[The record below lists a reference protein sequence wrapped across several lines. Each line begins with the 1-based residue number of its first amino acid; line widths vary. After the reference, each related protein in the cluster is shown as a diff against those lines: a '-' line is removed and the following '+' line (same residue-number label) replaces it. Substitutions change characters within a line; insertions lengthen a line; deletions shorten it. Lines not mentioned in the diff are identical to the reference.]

1 MLKKFWN
8 AELMNLEDVAKE
20 AGVSRSTVS
29 RVLNNE
35 RYVSAKTRTR
45 VMEIVERLNFS
56 PNHAARTLVTQ
67 RSQIIGVVIPNFTK
81 IFFGDNSYFPMLLEG
96 VTETANTLE
105 YSILL
110 SVSQRDEDR
119 EHFSQRIIRNRITDG
134 FVIASITHDDPLFE
148 QLIANIPRFVMVER
162 PLRYADKISYVT
174 SDNVHGGFIATE
186 HFIKLGRR
194 RVAHITGHLN
204 ISDGLDRLEGYKQ
217 ALQAAD
223 IPYDP
228 ALVYNGAF
236 SYQSGYEG
244 AQALLP
250 HKPDAI
256 FTASDTIALGAI
268 RAINEAGLRVPEDV
282 GVIGFDDLVEVAKSN
297 PPLTTV
303 RQLVQEKGAIAA
315 SMLVD
320 MINDK
325 FTEPQR
331 VSLPTEL
338 VIRQSCGAN

>member
-1 MLKKFWN
+1 
-8 AELMNLEDVAKE
+8 MNLEDIAKE

-35 RYVSAKTRTR
+35 RYVSEKTRTR

-67 RSQIIGVVIPNFTK
+67 RSQIIGVVIPDFANV
-81 IFFGDNSYFPMLLEG
+81 FFGDNSYFPMLLEG
-96 VTETANTLE
+96 VMETANDLD

-110 SVSQRDEDR
+110 SVSKRDEDR
-119 EHFSQRIIRNRITDG
+119 DRFTQRIMGNRMTDG
-134 FVIASITHDDPLFE
+134 FVIASITHNDPLFE
-148 QLIANIPRFVMVER
+148 RLMSNIPRFVMVER
-162 PLRYADKISYVT
+162 PLRYEEKISYVT

-204 ISDGLDRLEGYKQ
+204 ISDGQDRLEGYKQ

-228 ALVYNGAF
+228 DLVYVATF

-244 AQALLP
+244 AKALLP

-268 RAINEAGLRVPEDV
+268 QAIKDAGLRVPEDV
-282 GVIGFDDLVEVAKSN
+282 GVIGFDDLAEVAKSN

-303 RQLVQEKGAIAA
+303 RQLVQQKGSIAA
-315 SMLVD
+315 TMLID
-320 MINDK
+320 MINGK